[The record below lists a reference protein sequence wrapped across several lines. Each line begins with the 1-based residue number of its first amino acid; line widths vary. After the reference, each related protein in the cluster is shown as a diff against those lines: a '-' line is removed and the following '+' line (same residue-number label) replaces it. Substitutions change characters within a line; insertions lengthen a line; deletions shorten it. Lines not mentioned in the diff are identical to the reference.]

1 MTKWWNKPVG
11 PAITTLAF
19 IATLDLV
26 VTVVGL
32 EGGWFGEANPM
43 LNAVLSRWGIA
54 GLVVV
59 KMGFIMCPVAILAWG
74 RTKMDAAK
82 VDTYVWWGAA
92 LYAAALVA
100 GVGVQSGGL

>member
-1 MTKWWNKPVG
+1 MKWWNKPVG

-43 LNAVLSRWGIA
+43 LDAALSRWGIA

-59 KMGFIMCPVAILAWG
+59 KMGFIVCPVAVLAWA
-74 RTKMDAAK
+74 RTKIGADRVDA
-82 VDTYVWWGAA
+82 YVWVGVIAY
-92 LYAAALVA
+92 LLALVA
-100 GVGVQSGGL
+100 GVGFQIVGA